1 MKRTLLDGSKRTIES
16 ANARNREV
24 AKDRRSLSITS
35 EKKVN
40 RYTIG
45 ESEGIREQTME
56 ELMRMHPLIE
66 KKMSNIRKKR
76 HFH

>member
-24 AKDRRSLSITS
+24 AKDRRSLSIAS